1 MAKTIQTKHKSTIS
15 VQTESSKSECS
26 NVMSGKNF
34 NSVHQQDDNNSKKKQ
49 HLIELKEN
57 IMGHHQPGEI
67 PKYN

>member
-1 MAKTIQTKHKSTIS
+1 MAKTIQTKHKSTSS

-26 NVMSGKNF
+26 NVMSRRNF